1 MLIPAKPSTEPKP
14 VPRLRLMVSGIT
26 SRDEAEA
33 AIAAGAD
40 AIGLDPSAFPQAGL
54 EGSEMLAAI
63 ALALPPAVTPILVT
77 PALTAGTVAQQV
89 DASAALAV
97 RLARPIATSEYP
109 GLKRII
115 RGRKIIQSIDPARSD
130 AGALAEAYAGLA
142 DALHLDIDTAG
153 DLSACQHLIE
163 LAGLPCFL
171 GLTDPALLPA
181 AAALRPYAIDLQL
194 TGVGNFD
201 APALDR
207 FTAML
212 AAF

>member
-1 MLIPAKPSTEPKP
+1 M
-14 VPRLRLMVSGIT
+14 PRLRLMISGIA
-26 SRDEAEA
+26 SREQAGMAVE
-33 AIAAGAD
+33 AGAD
-40 AIGLDPSAFPQAGL
+40 AIGLDPTAFPQAGP

-63 ALALPPAVTPILVT
+63 ALGLPPAVTPVLIT

-97 RLARPIATSEYP
+97 RLAKPIAAGEYP

-115 RGRKIIQSIDPARSD
+115 RGRKIIQSIDPGGTD
-130 AGALAEAYAGLA
+130 AEVLVEAYASLA
-142 DALHLDIDTAG
+142 DALHLHVGSGD
-153 DLSACQHLIE
+153 DLSACRRLIE

-171 GLTDPALLPA
+171 GLTEPALLPA

-201 APALDR
+201 APALGR